1 MKGYI
6 SFNVIVS
13 KLFHSVLA
21 AAILISLLGMVVV
34 RSEILVEA
42 EANDRNDPV
51 RLTISSLIN

>member
-1 MKGYI
+1 
-6 SFNVIVS
+6 
-13 KLFHSVLA
+13 
-21 AAILISLLGMVVV
+21 VVV